1 MFVCPYNYELNKIR
15 KRLPVVDSFEKKSSS
30 SIFSSAVF
38 GVTEE
43 ELQTKSAL
51 INLGCYVFRPLVL
64 QAFSRINRKYV
75 QCATSTGKEFYF
87 RKGVLYEVDET
98 YQEQPDDVVGY
109 GPVFLYNNWNNI
121 DKRQFKQE
129 HGRISNKELKLSIA
143 KLTRDQLFTNYIY
156 VIALAFRSE
165 NLENGRTVND
175 WNVLYSEIIR
185 ASNQYKMMK
194 AGVAGVRVDLRDMES
209 IIQKAVL
216 DLGDYIKDTYFGP
229 HGIGREEI
237 LSRNVDNGAR
247 MVIIPTVWKEKKLRQ
262 ARIGMRASGVPIQFL
277 LPMFKETIIKFSYTL
292 IEDLFNAG
300 LFEPRVTR
308 DFLAYYDIEFLSNA
322 ITNMSDPHFRVTDF
336 PAIKYDGSF
345 THIKLTFIVDEDGTE
360 TKVTKPLSWTEF
372 FYIVVETYA
381 KLYDTRMIAITRP
394 PVDSMTSLQPQRP
407 VCLTLSPNL
416 TKKVTVMNNKYNDF
430 PLITEQLKARFQD
443 QIFDSGSRLVASIST
458 GMNADH
464 DKFCPVY
471 SKECAEKAC

>member
-1 MFVCPYNYELNKIR
+1 MFICPYNYELNKIR

-30 SIFSSAVF
+30 SIFSNAVF

-75 QCATSTGKEFYF
+75 ACATSNGKEFYF
-87 RKGVLYEVDET
+87 RKGILYEIDDT
-98 YQEQPDDVVGY
+98 YTSQPDDIVGY
-109 GPVFLYNNWNNI
+109 GPSFLYNNWNNI
-121 DKRQFKQE
+121 DKNQFKQD
-129 HGRISNKELKLSIA
+129 HGRISNKELKLSIT
-143 KLTRDQLFTNYIY
+143 KLS
-156 VIALAFRSE
+156 SE
-165 NLENGRTVND
+165 NIDNGRTVND

-209 IIQKAVL
+209 LIQKAVL
-216 DLGDYIKDTYFGP
+216 DLGDYIKDTFLGP

-247 MVIIPTVWKEKKLRQ
+247 MVIIPAVWKEKKLRQ
-262 ARIGMRASGVPIQFL
+262 ARIGMRATGVPMHLL

-345 THIKLTFIVDEDGTE
+345 THIKLTFTVDDDGTE

-372 FYIVVETYA
+372 FYIVVESYA
-381 KLYDTRMIAITRP
+381 KLYDTRMIAVTRP

-416 TKKVTVMNNKYNDF
+416 TKKVKVMNNWYVDF

-443 QIFDSGSRLVASIST
+443 QIFDSGSRLIASIST
-458 GMNADH
+458 GMNA
-464 DKFCPVY
+464 KMVGPYTVM
-471 SKECAEKAC
+471 CA

>member
-75 QCATSTGKEFYF
+75 ACATSTGKEFYF
-87 RKGVLYEVDET
+87 RKGILYEIDDT
-98 YQEQPDDVVGY
+98 YEPYPDDIVGY
-109 GPVFLYNNWNNI
+109 GPMFLYNNWNNI
-121 DKRQFKQE
+121 DKKQFKQD
-129 HGRISNKELKLSIA
+129 HGRLSNKELKLSIS

-165 NLENGRTVND
+165 NIENGRTVND

-185 ASNQYKMMK
+185 AANQYKMMK
-194 AGVAGVRVDLRDMES
+194 AGVAGVNVDLRDMES

-229 HGIGREEI
+229 HGIGREQV

-277 LPMFKETIIKFSYTL
+277 LPMFKETIIKFSNTF
-292 IEDLFNAG
+292 IQDLFNDG
-300 LFEPRVTR
+300 LFEPKVTQ

-345 THIKLTFIVDEDGTE
+345 TNIMLTFIAEKDGTE

-416 TKKVTVMNNKYNDF
+416 TQKVTVLNHTYNDF

-443 QIFDSGSRLVASIST
+443 QIFDSGSRLIASIST
-458 GMNADH
+458 GMNA
-464 DKFCPVY
+464 KMVGPYTVM
-471 SKECAEKAC
+471 CA

>member
-1 MFVCPYNYELNKIR
+1 
-15 KRLPVVDSFEKKSSS
+15 
-30 SIFSSAVF
+30 
-38 GVTEE
+38 
-43 ELQTKSAL
+43 
-51 INLGCYVFRPLVL
+51 
-64 QAFSRINRKYV
+64 
-75 QCATSTGKEFYF
+75 
-87 RKGVLYEVDET
+87 
-98 YQEQPDDVVGY
+98 
-109 GPVFLYNNWNNI
+109 
-121 DKRQFKQE
+121 
-129 HGRISNKELKLSIA
+129 
-143 KLTRDQLFTNYIY
+143 
-156 VIALAFRSE
+156 
-165 NLENGRTVND
+165 
-175 WNVLYSEIIR
+175 
-185 ASNQYKMMK
+185 MMK

-458 GMNADH
+458 GMNA
-464 DKFCPVY
+464 KMVGPYTVM
-471 SKECAEKAC
+471 CA

>member
-1 MFVCPYNYELNKIR
+1 MFICPYNYELNKIR

-30 SIFSSAVF
+30 SIFSNAVF

-75 QCATSTGKEFYF
+75 ACATSTGKEFYF
-87 RKGVLYEVDET
+87 RKGILYEMDDT
-98 YQEQPDDVVGY
+98 YTSQPDDIVGY
-109 GPVFLYNNWNNI
+109 GPSFLYNNWNNI
-121 DKRQFKQE
+121 DKNQFKQD
-129 HGRISNKELKLSIA
+129 HGRISNKELKLSIT
-143 KLTRDQLFTNYIY
+143 KLSRDQLFTNYIY

-165 NLENGRTVND
+165 NIDNGRTVND

-209 IIQKAVL
+209 LIQKAVL
-216 DLGDYIKDTYFGP
+216 DLGDYIKDTFLGP
-229 HGIGREEI
+229 HGVGREEI

-247 MVIIPTVWKEKKLRQ
+247 MVIIPAVWKEKKLRQ
-262 ARIGMRASGVPIQFL
+262 ARIGMCATGVPMHLL
-277 LPMFKETIIKFSYTL
+277 LPMFKETIIKFSYTF

-345 THIKLTFIVDEDGTE
+345 THIKLTFTVDDDGTE

-372 FYIVVETYA
+372 FYIVVESYA
-381 KLYDTRMIAITRP
+381 KLYDTRMIAVTRP

-416 TKKVTVMNNKYNDF
+416 TKKVKVMNNWYVDF

-443 QIFDSGSRLVASIST
+443 QIFDSGSRLIASIST
-458 GMNADH
+458 GMNA
-464 DKFCPVY
+464 KMVGPYTVM
-471 SKECAEKAC
+471 CA